1 VIDHLRDRFGVE
13 PVCRVLNLAPSTY
26 YAAKKRPPSA
36 RALRDQEVLGL
47 IEGVHARR
55 YAQVYG
61 ARRVHLQLTR
71 EGTTVARCTV
81 ERLMRAHGLHGV
93 IRGRKRRTTIPDDQV
108 RRPADLVKRDF
119 TAPAPNRLW
128 VADMTYVWT
137 WEGWAYVAFV
147 LDVYS
152 RRIVGWKMADHLRT
166 DLPLDALE
174 MALWQREV
182 TRGSLVH
189 HSDAGC
195 QYTSIR
201 YSTHLEDLGV
211 ARSIGTVGDS
221 FDNAMAEALNGTF
234 KAELIHPRT
243 WQTRAELEAEI
254 AGWVGWYNNER
265 IHSAIEDK
273 SPAEYEAAYY
283 ASVITPSPCVAE

>member
-1 VIDHLRDRFGVE
+1 MIDDLHDRFGVE
-13 PVCRVLNLAPSTY
+13 PVCRVLDLAPSTY
-26 YAAKKRPPSA
+26 YAAKTRPPSA
-36 RALRDQEVLGL
+36 RALRDREVLGL
-47 IEGVHARR
+47 IEGVRARK

-61 ARRVHLQLTR
+61 ARRVHVQLKR
-71 EGTTVARCTV
+71 EGATVARCTV
-81 ERLMRAHGLHGV
+81 ERVMREHSLRGV
-93 IRGRKRRTTIPDDQV
+93 MRGRGRRTTIPDGQA

-119 TAPAPNRLW
+119 SAPAPNRLW
-128 VADMTYVWT
+128 VADMTYVPT
-137 WEGWAYVAFV
+137 EEGWACVAFV

-152 RRIVGWKMADHLRT
+152 RVIVGWKMADHLRT
-166 DLPLDALE
+166 DLPLDAVE

-201 YSTHLEDLGV
+201 YSTRLEDLGV
-211 ARSIGTVGDS
+211 VRSIGTVGDS

-234 KAELIHPRT
+234 KAELIHPRR
-243 WQTRAELEAEI
+243 WESRAELEVEI

-265 IHSAIEDK
+265 VHSAIEDK

-283 ASVITPSPCVAE
+283 ASLITREPCVAG